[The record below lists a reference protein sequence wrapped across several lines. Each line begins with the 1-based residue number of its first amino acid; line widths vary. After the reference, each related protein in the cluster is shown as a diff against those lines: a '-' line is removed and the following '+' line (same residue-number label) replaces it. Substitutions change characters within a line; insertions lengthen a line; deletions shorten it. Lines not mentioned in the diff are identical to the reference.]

1 MAPAHV
7 ARASTNTDSIKGLA
21 QSLAKPA
28 YRRLLVAEPALR
40 RAVPLLIIT
49 FLFTMAVGTGVQI
62 FDHHR
67 EASVGAVDGIELFAD
82 YLASRLDGEAA
93 RPQGQRRNAQDI
105 IAMALE
111 RRGGRTVLVA
121 DGSGTITAAAPA
133 RAAVGHTLVDVLGPD
148 QPLTTFGATAGAL
161 ETPLSDGTTA
171 IVTVRNLHSPP
182 GQLAIIDPMPQAIS
196 IWRSDTTLAVTL
208 SATTGFVVLILG
220 FAFHWQSTRAREAD
234 LIHENVRRRV
244 DTALNRGRCGLWD
257 WDLARGRVFWS
268 HSMFAIL
275 GQQPRDNL
283 LTFGE
288 VNDLVHP
295 DDVSLYALA
304 SQIAEG
310 RTQSIDRA
318 FRMRHADGHW
328 VWLRAR
334 CEITRQARRHR
345 LPPARHRRRHHR
357 AEGDGGADRGRRRAA
372 ARRHRD
378 DSRGFR
384 AVGRRQPAGALQL
397 ELPGAVRPAGRGGGL
412 RDALRQDRRRRAPA
426 SAAQH
431 GCRRARRRRARRAQ
445 AIPAHELSRPSSTT
459 AAGSTSASDAP
470 RTAATSRS
478 APTSPRSSFTRRG

>member
-62 FDHHR
+62 LDHHR
-67 EASVGAVDGIELFAD
+67 EASVGAVDEIELFAD

-93 RPQGQRRNAQDI
+93 RPQGQRRSAQDI

-111 RRGGRTVLVA
+111 RARRPHRA
-121 DGSGTITAAAPA
+121 RRRRAAASSPPQRR
-133 RAAVGHTLVDVLGPD
+133 RATAVGHTLVDVLGPD

-182 GQLAIIDPMPQAIS
+182 GQLAVIDPMPQAIS

-234 LIHENVRRRV
+234 LIHETVRRRV

-275 GQQPRDNL
+275 GQRAARQPP
-283 LTFGE
+283 
-288 VNDLVHP
+288 DLRRGQRP
-295 DDVSLYALA
+295 RASRRRLA
-304 SQIAEG
+304 
-310 RTQSIDRA
+310 
-318 FRMRHADGHW
+318 
-328 VWLRAR
+328 LRAR
-334 CEITRQARRHR
+334 LADRGRPHPVDRPRLPHASCRRPLGVAARALRDHPPAGRHR
-345 LPPARHRRRHHR
+345 LPSARHRRRHHR

-378 DSRGFR
+378 HPRGLR
-384 AVGRRQPAGALQL
+384 AVGRRQPAGAVQL
-397 ELPGAVRPAGRGGGL
+397 ELPGAAQPARRGGRR

-426 SAAQH
+426 AAARPS
-431 GCRRARRRRARRAQ
+431 GRRARRRRARSR
-445 AIPAHELSRPSSTT
+445 AIPAHALSRPSSTT
-459 AAGSTSASDAP
+459 AAGCTSASGAP

-478 APTSPRSSFTRRG
+478 APTSPPSSSTRRG